1 MMSKRA
7 GFLILAAV
15 VLMTVGDVVAAKPE
29 FVVVINESNP
39 ISSVN
44 TDQLARCFMKELSTW
59 STGDPVVP
67 VDQAASSPVREAFS
81 KAIHGRDV
89 AAVKSFWQ
97 RQIFSGSGVPPAELA
112 TDAEVLDFVRAT
124 PGAIGYV
131 AASTP
136 LGNGVKAL
144 PITD

>member
-1 MMSKRA
+1 MNTRA
-7 GFLILAAV
+7 AVLILAAAA
-15 VLMTVGDVVAAKPE
+15 LMTVGEVAAAKPG

-44 TDQLARCFMKELSTW
+44 TEQLARCFMKELGTW

-81 KAIHGRDV
+81 KAVHGRDV

-97 RQIFSGSGVPPAELA
+97 RQIFSGNGVPPAELA
-112 TDAEVLDFVRAT
+112 TDAEVLDFVRAN

-136 LGNGVKAL
+136 LGGGVKVL

>member
-1 MMSKRA
+1 MSRKA
-7 GFLILAAV
+7 AVLILAAV
-15 VLMTVGDVVAAKPE
+15 VLMTVGEVVAAKPE

-44 TDQLARCFMKELSTW
+44 TEQLARCFMKELSTW

-67 VDQAASSPVREAFS
+67 VDQVASSPVREAFS

-112 TDAEVLDFVRAT
+112 TDAEVLEFVRAN

-136 LGNGVKAL
+136 LGNGVRVL

>member
-1 MMSKRA
+1 MSKRA
-7 GFLILAAV
+7 AVLILAAV
-15 VLMTVGDVVAAKPE
+15 VLLTVGEAAAAKPE

-44 TDQLARCFMKELSTW
+44 TEQLSRCFMKELGTW

-67 VDQAASSPVREAFS
+67 VDQVASSPVREAFS

-97 RQIFSGSGVPPAELA
+97 RQIFSGGGVPPAELA
-112 TDAEVLDFVRAT
+112 TDAEILDFVRAN

-136 LGNGVKAL
+136 LGEGVRVL